1 MHIAFF
7 TDTYAP
13 QVNGVA
19 KVVETLADGF
29 AKRGHEVTI
38 CTVSSREDSVTLP
51 GKLKKTNKP
60 RIIRYASAT
69 LPTYK
74 ELRVTIP
81 TVLGSLWWLEQSR
94 PDVIHVH
101 TPFGMGWEAVAISKM
116 YGIPLVGT
124 LHTFLVEYARHHVPL
139 SQAFTPITN
148 RIEPTFY
155 NRCKL
160 ITSPSRALAG
170 ELTQRKIKRP
180 IIILQNPTDIE
191 QFAVNPAMRA
201 AARKKYGLG
210 EQDRALLY
218 LGRLSTEKNLSA
230 LLRIVAP
237 VLAKTGRKLILVG
250 DGPARA
256 DLEKEAEQLGSK
268 GSVVFTGVLHGAD
281 RIDAF
286 AAADLFVTASLTENQ
301 PMTIIEAK
309 AAGLPTVAF
318 AARGIPEMIIDGENG
333 LLIKE
338 DDAAG
343 LTEAIE
349 KVVSDD
355 ALRAKMSASALKS
368 AQGYGLDRTLSRLE
382 EIYKGLLKE

>member
-7 TDTYAP
+7 TDTFFP

-29 AKRGHEVTI
+29 AERGHEVTI
-38 CTVSSREDSVTLP
+38 CTTSSKEHPVTLP
-51 GKLKKTNKP
+51 GKLRKAPNP

-74 ELRVTIP
+74 ELRVTVP

-94 PDVIHVH
+94 PDIIHVH
-101 TPFGMGWEAVAISKM
+101 TPFGMGWEAVAVSKM
-116 YGIPLVGT
+116 YGIPLIGT
-124 LHTFLVEYARHHVPL
+124 LHTFLVEYARHHVPY
-139 SQAFTPITN
+139 SKAFTPITN

-160 ITSPSRALAG
+160 ITSPSRALAD

-191 QFAVNPAMRA
+191 QFAVTPAMRTS
-201 AARKKYGLG
+201 ARKKYGL
-210 EQDRALLY
+210 EEKDRALLY
-218 LGRLSTEKNLSA
+218 LGRLSTEKNLST
-230 LLRIVAP
+230 LLRVAAP
-237 VLAKTGRKLILVG
+237 VLNKPGRKLILVG
-250 DGPARA
+250 DGPART
-256 DLEKEAEQLGSK
+256 DLEKEAEHLGIK
-268 GSVVFTGVLHGAD
+268 DAVVFTGVLHGAD

-309 AAGLPTVAF
+309 AAGRPTVAF
-318 AARGIPEMIIDGENG
+318 AARGIPEMIKERENG
-333 LLIKE
+333 FLIPE
-338 DDAAG
+338 NDAAAF
-343 LTEAIE
+343 TKAIE
-349 KVVSDD
+349 KVLSDD
-355 ALRAKMSASALKS
+355 PLRVKMSASALSS
-368 AQGYGLDRTLSRLE
+368 AQTYGLNRTLTRLE
-382 EIYKGLLKE
+382 EIYQGVL